1 MIVLNN
7 EQAFSYHPIIKYI
20 PSGLRRYLMMSD
32 ITRFEEIRLKRGLP
46 LSVCMRAESFF
57 ITRSGAISKS
67 TQNAVCVSDKDI
79 MGAISLISDCSMY
92 AFEECI
98 KNGYI
103 TVENG
108 CRVGICGDIIMRDEK
123 VSTIKN
129 ISGLNYRLAREIK
142 GVGESV
148 AEKIIDRDRILNTLI
163 ISPPGCGKTTLLRDL
178 SRILSDKGY
187 KVSIA
192 DERNEISAMHN
203 GRSGF
208 DLGALCDVMQ
218 GGEKAQVIELML
230 RTMSP
235 QVIITDELGGEN
247 DVFAIKKATRS
258 GVAVVA
264 TIHASC
270 TEDVKKSDKELYNS
284 FNCFI
289 TLGKN
294 NKIEGVY
301 CDI

>member
-7 EQAFSYHPIIKYI
+7 EQAFFYHPIIKYI
-20 PSGLRRYLMMSD
+20 PSGLRRYIMMCD
-32 ITRFEEIRLKRGLP
+32 IGEFEEIRLKRGLP
-46 LSVCMRAESFF
+46 LSVCIKSESFF
-57 ITRSGAISKS
+57 ITKSGAVLKS
-67 TQNAVCVSDKDI
+67 PQNTITISDKDI
-79 MGAISLISDCSMY
+79 DEAVSLISNCSMY
-92 AFEECI
+92 AFEECV

-108 CRVGICGDIIMRDEK
+108 CRVGMCGDIIMRDGK

-142 GVGESV
+142 GVGEGV
-148 AEKIIDRDRILNTLI
+148 AERIVSADKVLNTLI

-178 SRILSDKGY
+178 SRILSDRGY
-187 KVSIA
+187 KISVV
-192 DERNEISAMHN
+192 DERNEISGVQK
-203 GRSGF
+203 GRAGF

-218 GGEKAQVIELML
+218 GGEKAQVIELMT

-235 QVIITDELGGEN
+235 QVIITDELGGKD
-247 DVFAIKKATRS
+247 DVKAIKKATRS

-270 TEDVKKSDKELYNS
+270 KEDIKKSDKELYN
-284 FNCFI
+284 CFDCFV
-289 TLGKN
+289 TLGNN
-294 NKIEGVY
+294 NKIEEIY
-301 CDI
+301 CDD